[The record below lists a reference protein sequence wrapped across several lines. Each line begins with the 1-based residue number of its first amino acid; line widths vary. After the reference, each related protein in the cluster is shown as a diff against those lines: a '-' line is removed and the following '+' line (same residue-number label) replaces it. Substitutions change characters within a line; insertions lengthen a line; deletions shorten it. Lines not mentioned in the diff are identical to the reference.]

1 MRYASKAISHLHQ
14 KERKMDFQKALT
26 YPLAEVPLT
35 LCNADGSMR
44 KTNKSNL
51 DKKVL
56 SRLTDETTP
65 IFEKGNT
72 AVIVDFMGLVRTITH
87 VPDTF
92 EDLAMKIISFL
103 PIGFKRIDLVAD
115 SYRQNSIKDAERAN
129 RGQSSRIIL
138 KSALSKI
145 PREFSKFLSNGEN
158 KPRMIELIFETLQ
171 RKKAAV
177 LNTLRTTKIILSRE
191 IIAKA
196 FHFLQMIRL
205 EIC

>member
-1 MRYASKAISHLHQ
+1 
-14 KERKMDFQKALT
+14 MDFQKALT

-145 PREFSKFLSNGEN
+145 LREFSKFLSNREN
-158 KPRMIELIFETLQ
+158 KTRMIELIFETLQ

-177 LNTLRTTKIILSRE
+177 LNTL
-191 IIAKA
+191 
-196 FHFLQMIRL
+196 
-205 EIC
+205 

>member
-1 MRYASKAISHLHQ
+1 
-14 KERKMDFQKALT
+14 MDFQKALT

-158 KPRMIELIFETLQ
+158 KTKMIQLIFETLE
-171 RKKAAV
+171 KKK
-177 LNTLRTTKIILSRE
+177 LLL
-191 IIAKA
+191 
-196 FHFLQMIRL
+196 
-205 EIC
+205 